1 MERLTKFC
9 RGWTGA
15 EIEQCVISALT
26 AAHLEER
33 AVTQDDLLHVALGM
47 VPLSRTMKE
56 QVDHIR
62 RWALER
68 AVRASLQRE
77 PSR

>member
-1 MERLTKFC
+1 MSKVFPP
-9 RGWTGA
+9 
-15 EIEQCVISALT
+15 Q
-26 AAHLEER
+26 
-33 AVTQDDLLHVALGM
+33 DLLNVALGM

-62 RWALER
+62 RWAFER

-77 PSR
+77 SHR